1 MHVSLKQIQMLTTF
15 DNYNLLLSLYIY
27 ILKYVIKEIN
37 LLFSNVYRC
46 FTISLR
52 GKVERA
58 TVHPPTRHVRAHPL
72 ICLQ

>member
-1 MHVSLKQIQMLTTF
+1 MIIIIIYT
-15 DNYNLLLSLYIY
+15 Y

-37 LLFSNVYRC
+37 LLFLNVYRC

-58 TVHPPTRHVRAHPL
+58 IVRSPPRHALARPL
-72 ICLQ
+72 TYLR